1 MFTSPEGLHFLEH
14 LSEDTNQNMAY
25 HTMSVPQAFRHD
37 CGFQCV
43 GWLVH
48 VASDASLRQELVDGD
63 RSSVKPFTTAS
74 AVAWRGLFE
83 HHLLIT
89 LQSSQMIQPHKMVVG
104 GASSMESPEH
114 QIAELLKKHGV
125 PEAEAMPRSKSVI
138 DRIGRM
144 HIMQALRSG
153 RVWAELKSLANQ
165 QQPKVQL
172 VLPSELADAIRARAD
187 TGQPFGDKR
196 KKAKHSAASV
206 PKGPIVMQPA
216 DVTIPDGLFKQGE
229 TQLIRQINIAAIRKD
244 ASGIVVVNAIQAE
257 PYLRLAQPMSEHGL
271 ALLVLDHQDPVCN
284 GTGQV
289 IRFPGRFEKT
299 GEPFIGTGRLIQLG
313 SVEVCRHFP
322 ASQVKVDE
330 VETQVLRAVVYK
342 DEINGSWQDF
352 TQRPVKVVLDHLGL
366 SGGGEDDG
374 VIDVW
379 DRQWLSHK
387 MDRQKP
393 QMADMF
399 LVSFR
404 LTGHDEKSLM
414 GKSGDGGVYLEPR
427 SADGRSPSDKYR
439 VMWLPRTDKATSMTS
454 LQAATKWACLVRAGK
469 RFGLRTLTCDAQTVH
484 DQYKPQ
490 VPFLDSGSVLHYLVG
505 PLPYGVTKTN
515 LSKVFA
521 KWGWQARPVQPRG
534 RSSDGGGILWE
545 VHAAQAPECEAYSM
559 EHGDVIVSELSR
571 KKPNDKIVTDIIAS
585 AKTLAALQTQR
596 PAEGQNKSSASTS
609 DDPWNEKDPWGGYA
623 PISKA
628 PRVNNVVD
636 AANTKHLD
644 SVTSTVDRKIAA
656 ALAQVDQKLSVATS
670 NGSMTDGVEGRM
682 DTMEARLSQ
691 MEQVV
696 QNQQHQ
702 MQAHQTQVSSQLNTM
717 KNQIDQQAQAFQHH
731 LDSRMDEQ
739 LSQIEKL
746 LGKKGRYE

>member
-1 MFTSPEGLHFLEH
+1 M
-14 LSEDTNQNMAY
+14 
-25 HTMSVPQAFRHD
+25 R
-37 CGFQCV
+37 
-43 GWLVH
+43 
-48 VASDASLRQELVDGD
+48 
-63 RSSVKPFTTAS
+63 
-74 AVAWRGLFE
+74 
-83 HHLLIT
+83 
-89 LQSSQMIQPHKMVVG
+89 
-104 GASSMESPEH
+104 
-114 QIAELLKKHGV
+114 
-125 PEAEAMPRSKSVI
+125 
-138 DRIGRM
+138 
-144 HIMQALRSG
+144 
-153 RVWAELKSLANQ
+153 
-165 QQPKVQL
+165 
-172 VLPSELADAIRARAD
+172 
-187 TGQPFGDKR
+187 
-196 KKAKHSAASV
+196 
-206 PKGPIVMQPA
+206 
-216 DVTIPDGLFKQGE
+216 
-229 TQLIRQINIAAIRKD
+229 
-244 ASGIVVVNAIQAE
+244 
-257 PYLRLAQPMSEHGL
+257 
-271 ALLVLDHQDPVCN
+271 
-284 GTGQV
+284 
-289 IRFPGRFEKT
+289 
-299 GEPFIGTGRLIQLG
+299 
-313 SVEVCRHFP
+313 
-322 ASQVKVDE
+322 
-330 VETQVLRAVVYK
+330 
-342 DEINGSWQDF
+342 
-352 TQRPVKVVLDHLGL
+352 
-366 SGGGEDDG
+366 
-374 VIDVW
+374 
-379 DRQWLSHK
+379 
-387 MDRQKP
+387 
-393 QMADMF
+393 
-399 LVSFR
+399 
-404 LTGHDEKSLM
+404 
-414 GKSGDGGVYLEPR
+414 
-427 SADGRSPSDKYR
+427 GRSPSDKYR

-596 PAEGQNKSSASTS
+596 PAEGQNKPSASS
-609 DDPWNEKDPWGGYA
+609 NDDPWNEKDPWGGYA

-628 PRVNNVVD
+628 PRVSNAVD
-636 AANTKHLD
+636 VANAKHLD

-670 NGSMTDGVEGRM
+670 NGGMTDGVEGRM

-717 KNQIDQQAQAFQHH
+717 KNQIGQQAQAFQHH